1 METRITVYSQL
12 TCPTSYRLFKKL
24 RSSNAL
30 DKISLIDTGIDPFG
44 AISRSVV
51 SVPAVFYGDTL
62 IYSGYFDVDE
72 AVGVI
77 TTGSLPSL
85 EDFDYDEA
93 SVRAMEGLLDSY
105 ATALWIFL
113 TDRIE
118 SPLRLRSFIEAVSRH
133 VFYKHRSVESYRRL
147 VKETIDL
154 YEGEKGLYLERLR
167 EMVAKNI
174 VRELLWLKKDPSYVE
189 RIDASYL
196 EHLLLARTA
205 MGRIGLFMGYSSEK
219 IYVERIRDLSRYL
232 TERWKE
238 LGENVSRETTRILG
252 DEEYISSYAKK
263 LESEGQAI

>member
-44 AISRSVV
+44 AICRSVV

-105 ATALWIFL
+105 ATALWIF
-113 TDRIE
+113 
-118 SPLRLRSFIEAVSRH
+118 H
-133 VFYKHRSVESYRRL
+133 
-147 VKETIDL
+147 
-154 YEGEKGLYLERLR
+154 
-167 EMVAKNI
+167 
-174 VRELLWLKKDPSYVE
+174 
-189 RIDASYL
+189 
-196 EHLLLARTA
+196 
-205 MGRIGLFMGYSSEK
+205 
-219 IYVERIRDLSRYL
+219 
-232 TERWKE
+232 
-238 LGENVSRETTRILG
+238 
-252 DEEYISSYAKK
+252 K
-263 LESEGQAI
+263 L